1 MSSAENL
8 SKTADYDTSD
18 PEWKSIIG
26 HLKNSRFRD
35 IQNGNFEVLKHDP

>member
-1 MSSAENL
+1 MSITENY

-18 PEWKSIIG
+18 PEWKNIITN
-26 HLKNSRFRD
+26 LKQSRFKD